1 MLLIIVCADLMSKMR
16 KAGNKME
23 DSRYSKIGKVYNG
36 FSTFQ
41 LKSLLIKNDAGD
53 WGTEPNENAVGIIRS
68 TNFNNNGKLDLSD
81 IAYRTLSPQKLEE
94 KRLSSSDI
102 LVERSG
108 GSDTQPVGRV
118 GYVTDEITD
127 KKLAFANFIQ
137 RISLDETVDA
147 KFVYYCLQQ
156 MYEMGITASM
166 QFQTT
171 GIRNLDWK
179 FYLKTYLPK
188 PTKEDQTTIANILS
202 KVDETIASVQN
213 SIFAAERLKKSLMQN
228 LLTGKMKPDGTY
240 RTPDEFY
247 IDEKFGKVPIG
258 WEVKSIDEISDFVQ
272 YGLNISSSD
281 NGQIPMLRMNNIV
294 NGEMSD
300 SPLVYVNLNDQLL
313 QQYEL
318 EAGDILFNRTNSM
331 DLVGK
336 VGVFRLMGKYVF
348 ASYLIRVRVSKE
360 NNPYYI
366 NLALNSYPIQCSLRS
381 KATPAVSQANIN
393 SKSLRHTQIF
403 KPKKKDEQ
411 DLVMSKIEEVEH
423 VILQKNDKVK
433 KLEQLKKSLMQNLL
447 TGKIKIDKDI

>member
-1 MLLIIVCADLMSKMR
+1 MMEGWKTEKLMNIVSSI
-16 KAGNKME
+16 N
-23 DSRYSKIGKVYNG
+23 
-36 FSTFQ
+36 T
-41 LKSLLIKNDAGD
+41 
-53 WGTEPNENAVGIIRS
+53 
-68 TNFNNNGKLDLSD
+68 GKLDANSMVPKGQYRFYTCAKDFSYIDSFAFDDEALIISGNGEYVGYIHYYKGKFNAYQRVYVLTGFKINVKYLECYLNKYLPIRINRESSQNNIPYIRLS
-81 IAYRTLSPQKLEE
+81 TLSKMNISYPV
-94 KRLSSSDI
+94 SSSEQNMI
-102 LVERSG
+102 
-108 GSDTQPVGRV
+108 
-118 GYVTDEITD
+118 
-127 KKLAFANFIQ
+127 
-137 RISLDETVDA
+137 
-147 KFVYYCLQQ
+147 
-156 MYEMGITASM
+156 ASM
-166 QFQTT
+166 
-171 GIRNLDWK
+171 I
-179 FYLKTYLPK
+179 
-188 PTKEDQTTIANILS
+188 S
-202 KVDETIASVQN
+202 KVDEAMMSVQN
-213 SIFAAERLKKSLMQN
+213 SIAAAERLKKSLMQN
-228 LLTGKMKPDGTY
+228 LLTGKMKPDGTF
-240 RTPDEFY
+240 RTPDDFY

-348 ASYLIRVRVSKE
+348 ASYLIRVRVLKE

-393 SKSLRHTQIF
+393 SKSLRYTQIF

>member
-1 MLLIIVCADLMSKMR
+1 MMKGKANNKFSNLPTGWDVKTVEQIFDFYPTASYSRDKMFDDYNPTAIGYIHYGDIHTKYNLILDVLNTKIPYISEELKKDFEYIKEGDLILSDTSEDYEGVGKCIEYVRNSLLRIVT
-16 KAGNKME
+16 G
-23 DSRYSKIGKVYNG
+23 IKVY
-36 FSTFQ
+36 SIAKAM
-41 LKSLLIKNDAGD
+41 LAK
-53 WGTEPNENAVGIIRS
+53 V
-68 TNFNNNGKLDLSD
+68 DLPIPS
-81 IAYRTLSPQKLEE
+81 IQEQK
-94 KRLSSSDI
+94 
-102 LVERSG
+102 
-108 GSDTQPVGRV
+108 
-118 GYVTDEITD
+118 EIT
-127 KKLAFANFIQ
+127 
-137 RISLDETVDA
+137 
-147 KFVYYCLQQ
+147 
-156 MYEMGITASM
+156 
-166 QFQTT
+166 
-171 GIRNLDWK
+171 
-179 FYLKTYLPK
+179 
-188 PTKEDQTTIANILS
+188 NILS
-202 KVDETIASVQN
+202 KVDEAIASVQN
-213 SIFAAERLKKSLMQN
+213 SIAAAERLKKSLMQN
-228 LLTGKMKPDGTY
+228 LLTGKMKPDGTF

-247 IDEKFGKVPIG
+247 IDEKFGKVPVG

-411 DLVMSKIEEVEH
+411 DLVISKIEEVEH
-423 VILQKNDKVK
+423 VILQKKDKVK

>member
-1 MLLIIVCADLMSKMR
+1 MEGKVN
-16 KAGNKME
+16 NKFSNLPTGWE
-23 DSRYSKIGKVYNG
+23 VKKLKDVAINGGDYGANAPALPYKIGDVRY
-36 FSTFQ
+36 
-41 LKSLLIKNDAGD
+41 
-53 WGTEPNENAVGIIRS
+53 IR
-68 TNFNNNGKLDLSD
+68 
-81 IAYRTLSPQKLEE
+81 
-94 KRLSSSDI
+94 
-102 LVERSG
+102 
-108 GSDTQPVGRV
+108 
-118 GYVTDEITD
+118 ITD
-127 KKLAFANFIQ
+127 IDDYGHLISEDKA
-137 RISLDETVDA
+137 SLDETIAQNYLLKHNDILFSRTGDTVGKSLLYKSSMGRAAYAGYLIRFTLDEKLILPEYFDA
-147 KFVYYCLQQ
+147 IAKSDIFEAFKISMRRIGAKPNINSREY
-156 MYEMGITASM
+156 GIFRFPM
-166 QFQTT
+166 PL
-171 GIRNLDWK
+171 NLDEQ
-179 FYLKTYLPK
+179 
-188 PTKEDQTTIANILS
+188 KEIAKLFT
-202 KVDETIASVQN
+202 KVDEAIASVQN
-213 SIFAAERLKKSLMQN
+213 RIAAAERLKKSLMQN
-228 LLTGKMKPDGTY
+228 LLTGKMKPDGTF

-300 SPLVYVNLNDQLL
+300 SPLVYVNLKDQLL

-336 VGVFRLMGKYVF
+336 VGVFRLMEKYVF

-403 KPKKKDEQ
+403 KHKKKDEQ